1 MAHLLEI
8 NGLHYSY
15 GNIRV
20 LKGLDLYVD
29 EGEVVALIGSNGAGK
44 TTMMRTICGLNDPKG
59 ASGEVLFNEKS
70 ILKMDGSR
78 ITRLG
83 MSQVLEGRHIFPS
96 LTVYENLLT
105 GAYTRRDKAVNDD
118 VKEMYRRFPRLEE
131 RKHQAGG
138 TLSGGEQQML
148 AIARALMARPK
159 LLLLDEPSLG
169 IAPIIVR
176 EIFESIREISR
187 EGTTILFVEQNTKIA
202 LTTAQRGYVLQTGQ
216 IVLHDTC
223 ENLLQNENVKKI
235 FLGSE

>member
-59 ASGEVLFNEKS
+59 ASGEVLFNKKS

>member
-59 ASGEVLFNEKS
+59 ASGEVLFNKKS

-105 GAYTRRDKAVNDD
+105 GAYTRRDRAVNDD

>member
-59 ASGEVLFNEKS
+59 ASGEVLFNKTS

-105 GAYTRRDKAVNDD
+105 GAYTRRDRAVNDD

>member
-8 NGLHYSY
+8 NDLHYSY
-15 GNIRV
+15 GNIHV
-20 LKGLDLYVD
+20 LKGLNLHVD
-29 EGEVVALIGSNGAGK
+29 EGEIVALIGSNGAGK

-59 ASGEVLFNEKS
+59 ASGEVLLNGRP

-96 LTVYENLLT
+96 LSVYENLMT
-105 GAYTRRDKAVNDD
+105 GAYTRKDKAVPQS

-131 RKHQAGG
+131 RKNQVGG

-159 LLLLDEPSLG
+159 ILLLDEPSLG

-176 EIFESIREISR
+176 EIFESIREIAKD
-187 EGTTILFVEQNTKIA
+187 GTTILFVEQNTKIA
-202 LTTAQRGYVLQTGQ
+202 LATAQRGYVIQTGK

-223 ENLLQNENVKKI
+223 QNLLQNESVKRI
-235 FLGSE
+235 FLGAE

>member
-1 MAHLLEI
+1 MGHLLEI
-8 NGLHYSY
+8 NDLHYSY
-15 GNIRV
+15 GNIHV
-20 LKGLDLYVD
+20 LKGLQLHVD
-29 EGEVVALIGSNGAGK
+29 EGEIVALIGSNGAGK
-44 TTMMRTICGLNDPKG
+44 TTMMRTVCGLNDPKG
-59 ASGEVLFNEKS
+59 AAGEVLFAGKP

-83 MSQVLEGRHIFPS
+83 MSQVLEGRHIFPALS
-96 LTVYENLLT
+96 VFENLMT
-105 GAYTRRDKAVNDD
+105 GAYTRKDKEVAADIQA
-118 VKEMYRRFPRLEE
+118 MYRRFPRLEE

-169 IAPIIVR
+169 IAPIIVK
-176 EIFESIREISR
+176 EIFESIRQIAS

-202 LTTAQRGYVLQTGQ
+202 LATAQRGYVLQTGE
-216 IVLHDTC
+216 IVLHDSC
-223 ENLLQNENVKKI
+223 KNLLENENVKKI